1 MATKLAL
8 RLRDLDTGE
17 LLVGEFDHLDAALQ
31 WLRERPAMIE
41 VLGVATSD
49 LAEGDDLAL
58 REAMRPLEPDEKAKA
73 RVLDEARLAAMHEQ
87 IQREQA
93 RFQEAVAAERAA
105 MATADPNRPMVVSWD
120 EHDGLSLA
128 DPSDPRPIPDAVRTA
143 VLAWVA
149 ERNEWVHGRRQH
161 VARATITVWPGPIPG
176 GDESERCHAGGQ
188 FETEPGVVDR

>member
-1 MATKLAL
+1 MAAKLAL

-17 LLVGEFDHLDAALQ
+17 LLVGEFDHLDAAKQ
-31 WLRERPAMIE
+31 WLRERPENIE

-58 REAMRPLEPDEKAKA
+58 RAAMRPLSPEEKLKA
-73 RVLDEARLAAMHEQ
+73 RAHDEARMAAIQEQ

-93 RFQEAVAAERAA
+93 RFQAAVEAERAA
-105 MATADPNRPMVVSWD
+105 MKDADPNRPMVVSWD

-128 DPSDPRPIPDAVRTA
+128 DPSDSRTIADVVRTA
-143 VLAWVA
+143 VAAWVA

-176 GDESERCHAGGQ
+176 GDESERCHGGGQ
-188 FETEPGVVDR
+188 FETEPGLVD